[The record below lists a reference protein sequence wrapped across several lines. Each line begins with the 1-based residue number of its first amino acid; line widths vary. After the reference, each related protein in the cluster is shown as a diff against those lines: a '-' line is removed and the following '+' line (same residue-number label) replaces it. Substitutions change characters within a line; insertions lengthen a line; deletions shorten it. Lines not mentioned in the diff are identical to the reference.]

1 MTERTI
7 RGFTVRTDLA
17 YDLTAHLWIDAAEPE
32 RVRIGMD
39 PLGVETSGT
48 LAQLAFVNAG
58 TELRRG
64 DQFGSLEA
72 EKFVGSLSS
81 PLSGTVLAGND
92 RAVGNPAL
100 TQHDPY
106 GDGWFIEVAPSD
118 LDEDLASLLTGPE
131 EIAAAFEE
139 KIAEYRIQGVLA
151 E

>member
-1 MTERTI
+1 MTERNI
-7 RGFTVRTDLA
+7 RGFAIRTDLV
-17 YDLTAHLWIDAAEPE
+17 YDLTSHLWIDASDPD

-48 LAQLAFVNAG
+48 LAQLAFANVG
-58 TELRRG
+58 TTLRRG

-72 EKFVGSLSS
+72 EKFVGGLST
-81 PLSGTVLAGND
+81 PLSGTVLARNEN
-92 RAVGNPAL
+92 AVGDPAL

-106 GDGWFIEVAPSD
+106 GGGWFIEVAPSD
-118 LDEDLASLLTGPE
+118 LDGELASLLDDAE
-131 EIAAAFEE
+131 EIGAAFET